1 MFNIGG
7 QELLVILAIAL
18 IVVGPSK
25 LPDLARSLGKG
36 LREFRKV
43 QDDVKDMVRFD
54 LDPGSDRPVSRGPVR
69 PTKPRV
75 GGGPGTAA
83 TDEPPA
89 TNGAAEAPTS
99 ADPGDAATAPGE
111 SASGPGDAAAGRTAD
126 PT

>member
-1 MFNIGG
+1 MFNIGA

-18 IVVGPSK
+18 IVVGPAK

-54 LDPGSDRPVSRGPVR
+54 LDPTSDRPVSRGPVR
-69 PTKPRV
+69 PTKPKV
-75 GGGPGTAA
+75 GGGPGTVAS
-83 TDEPPA
+83 DGPPA
-89 TNGAAEAPTS
+89 TNGTSEAPTS
-99 ADPGDAATAPGE
+99 DYPDATSSAPDDG
-111 SASGPGDAAAGRTAD
+111 ASGADDAAAGRTAD